1 MQILNI
7 VVSLGSLICFII
19 VLVKMFQNAG
29 VLQGILGLICGIWCF
44 IWGWMNAGKLGI
56 KNIMLIWTV
65 LILLNIVLAVAGG
78 GFSYSYG
85 VSTTP

>member
-1 MQILNI
+1 MQILYM
-7 VVSLGSLICFII
+7 VCALGSLICFII

-29 VLQGILGLICGIWCF
+29 VLQGILGLICGLWCF

-65 LILLNIVLAVAGG
+65 LWLLCAVL
-78 GFSYSYG
+78 GFASGSFTYSFG
-85 VSTTP
+85 TTP

>member
-7 VVSLGSLICFII
+7 VVTIGSVICFII
-19 VLVKMFQNAG
+19 VLVKMFQTAG
-29 VLQGILGLICGIWCF
+29 VLQGILGLICGLWCF

-65 LILLNIVLAVAGG
+65 LILLNIVLGVAGG
-78 GFSYSYG
+78 GFSYSIG
-85 VSTTP
+85 KP